1 MKLEFENNF
10 ESVLNDIVERASS
23 VFGEK
28 PLDEILTDEFI
39 QKNSSFGSLDEFVAN
54 SGFDFSTQESFESIP
69 EDQLDS
75 YVSASTCFKSWQ
87 DMLGAA
93 AEELIARSFRG

>member
-39 QKNSSFGSLDEFVAN
+39 QKNSSFGSLVSLSQTAD
-54 SGFDFSTQESFESIP
+54 SIFLHKNLLNQFQKISSILMSQP
-69 EDQLDS
+69 AP
-75 YVSASTCFKSWQ
+75 VSNPGKIC
-87 DMLGAA
+87 
-93 AEELIARSFRG
+93 